1 MNLDDPKKTTRPA
14 TSRSH
19 EATRTER
26 DTMGELQVPAAAY
39 YGIQTARAVE
49 NFPISALRLPRP
61 MLRALGMIKRAAAQ
75 VNEDL
80 GFLDPKLAQ
89 GIRAAAQE
97 VIEGRLDEQFPVDIF
112 QTGSGTSSNMN
123 ANEVIANRAAELL
136 GGARGAKIVHPN
148 DHVNLG
154 QSSNDV
160 LPTAIHI
167 AALEEIDHHLLPAL
181 SHLERALGAKAKEF
195 DGIVKI
201 GRTHLQD
208 ATPIR
213 LGQEFSGYAR
223 QIELGISRVQRT
235 RGSLEELALGGT
247 AVGTGLN
254 AHPEFAP
261 RVIALLAKETG
272 CALKEAQNHFEAQAA
287 QDSLIEASGALKTV
301 AVSLMKIANDIRW
314 MGSGPRCGIGEIIVP
329 ATQPGSSIMPGKVNP
344 VIAESV
350 MMVAAQV
357 IGNDVAITVA
367 GQAGNFELL
376 VMLPVMAHNLLESIL
391 LLSRA
396 SENFARRCIE
406 GIEADRERCQA
417 TIEES
422 LAMCTALAPEIGYD
436 AAAEIAKEAHK
447 TGKTVRE
454 VAEAK
459 KVLPADRLKELL
471 DPWRMTEPGLAGGK
485 PGSAGG

>member
-1 MNLDDPKKTTRPA
+1 MSGPAAATRA
-14 TSRSH
+14 ERDT
-19 EATRTER
+19 TRTER
-26 DTMGELQVPAAAY
+26 DTMGELEVPSSAY
-39 YGIQTARAVE
+39 YGVQTARAIE
-49 NFPISALRLPRP
+49 NFPISDLRLSRP
-61 MLRALGMIKRAAAQ
+61 MLRALGLIKRAAAE
-75 VNEDL
+75 VNKDL
-80 GFLDPKLAQ
+80 GFLDPKLAEA
-89 GIRAAAQE
+89 IRAASQE
-97 VIEGRLDEQFPVDIF
+97 VIEGRHDGEFPVDIF

-136 GGARGAKIVHPN
+136 GGARGGKVVHPN

-160 LPTAIHI
+160 IPTAIHI
-167 AALEEIDHHLLPAL
+167 AALEEIDRELLPAL
-181 SHLERALGAKAKEF
+181 KKLQDALAAKADEF

-223 QIELGISRVQRT
+223 QIELGIGRVQRARVT
-235 RGSLEELALGGT
+235 LEELALGGT

-261 RVIALLAKETG
+261 RVIVLLAKETG
-272 CALKEAQNHFEAQAA
+272 CALKEAHNHFEAQAA
-287 QDSLIEASGALKTV
+287 QDSLVEASGALKTL

-314 MGSGPRCGIGEIIVP
+314 MGSGPRCGIGEIVLP

-357 IGNDVAITVA
+357 IGNDVAITAA
-367 GQAGNFELL
+367 GQMGNFELL
-376 VMLPVMAHNLLESIL
+376 VMLPVMAHNLLESIR

-396 SENFARRCIE
+396 SSNFARRCIRD
-406 GIEADRERCQA
+406 IQPDRERCQA
-417 TIEES
+417 AIEES
-422 LAMCTALAPEIGYD
+422 LAMCTALAPQIGYE
-436 AAAEIAKEAHK
+436 AAAEIAKEAYK
-447 TGKTVRE
+447 TGQTVRE
-454 VAEAK
+454 VAEKK
-459 KVLPADRLKELL
+459 KVLPADQLKHLR
-471 DPWRMTEPGLAGGK
+471 DPWRMTEPGLAGGS

>member
-1 MNLDDPKKTTRPA
+1 MNLDDPKKTTRPV

-39 YGIQTARAVE
+39 YGIQTARAIE

-61 MLRALGMIKRAAAQ
+61 MLRALGLIKRAAAQ

-167 AALEEIDHHLLPAL
+167 AALEEIEHHLLPAL
-181 SHLERALGAKAKEF
+181 SHLEHALGAKAKEF

-272 CALKEAQNHFEAQAA
+272 CALKEAHNHFEAQAA

-350 MMVAAQV
+350 MMVAAEV

-396 SENFARRCIE
+396 SENFAHRCVE
-406 GIEADRERCQA
+406 GIEPDRERCQA